1 MKRTLTLY
9 IGNMP
14 ADLSDESFVLL
25 NLRQDDLGNPT
36 VVRNSFTQQIT
47 LLGTERNNAI
57 FGHFYRV
64 DRAVDPASGSIGPG
78 FDPSRKTPFRIYNEH
93 SEILMAGYVKLDN
106 VVRVRNRVEYKVTL
120 YGGLGSFLFS
130 LYYHE
135 DGTPKSLASL
145 DYLGTD
151 NPDGELDFIINATTV
166 KGAWNNAPVVLTRTS
181 HTTSARLRNSD
192 GGIASGSSTY
202 YVDEFNI
209 AGLSKIYI
217 SGWTVGANTYT
228 GAAILDAGGTLLATY
243 YHTSGGGQ
251 NFSGYEVTVPSGGAI
266 LRIQSRTGSSYTQAD
281 ARYLDDRWKVLS
293 FAPAYNG
300 IPENFSAD
308 KGIFDPIDP
317 GLPTTQ
323 GDYTVDSSDLSL
335 LNFAEPHDEWEMKD
349 LRSYLQR
356 PVLSMRAFFDSISRP
371 ENNGGYTVDYSD
383 ISGSD
388 YLDTWLTLPMLPSLS
403 PSNEAGVVSLGA
415 MSSGR
420 KDIVGAVPSGAEVT
434 ASFGYLLKLR
444 VVGSSATYLYS
455 GATNSDTKPKGHQTA
470 FFIQI
475 VAYDSGDNAVGG
487 STIRSWYDFDL
498 PAEEMAAECG
508 FLPEWPAAF
517 EPAEIG
523 IVTFV
528 GSSGIYSKLQGAG
541 DITALNVAYYKVVLT
556 AFAVDTV
563 TENGV
568 TYLDNVSQIS
578 NPKLYADYSTSY
590 NGIRDW
596 ADQGTASI
604 SVKATSFIR
613 SNALITKAMLLSTS
627 RTPADYLL
635 SFCKTFGLYMVV
647 DEPEKAVTILGR
659 NSLYLDIDEDITP
672 RVHLEKG
679 LDITPLAFDAKWYDF
694 DPEVVEGAFAKEYA
708 DIYGI
713 PYGIQRVNTGYDF
726 NADARNLLDGTV
738 LKAAAA
744 ILRHSKYYNIIKDN
758 GTYLPSPWIDK
769 GNTYTLWNSDGESAE
784 FPVPGPKASATVDYL
799 NPSYPGYDVQGASK
813 PEFAAIDNKAV
824 DGVDVLLFRDGT
836 ANYPYFALTDDLP
849 EMDTLNGGPCWLPF
863 AGGSLGIDI
872 PVFSRYKMSGDDVVL
887 SLDFGKPKEIALP
900 GVSYPENVTV
910 YRHCWADYL
919 ADKYNRD
926 TKVLKCRVNLTDKQV
941 TRALLRQFYYFGG
954 SVWVLNAI
962 INHSMTTFDPTECE
976 FVQVQDKDA
985 YLSGQNL

>member
-106 VVRVRNRVEYKVTL
+106 VVRRQNRAEYKVTL
-120 YGGLGSFLFS
+120 YGGLGSFLYALS
-130 LYYHE
+130 YSDAGE
-135 DGTPKSLASL
+135 ARTLADL
-145 DYLGTD
+145 DYLGTG
-151 NPDGELDFIINATTV
+151 NTENELDFTITAQTV
-166 KGAWNNAPVVLTRTS
+166 KDSWAKAPKDVPSRSTS
-181 HTTSARLRNSD
+181 SASRLKSD
-192 GGIASGSSTY
+192 GTITSGSSSY
-202 YVDEFNI
+202 YVNEYGI
-209 AGLSKIYI
+209 AGLDKVWVTGHKV
-217 SGWTVGANTYT
+217 SGTTYVGIAVLNASGTV
-228 GAAILDAGGTLLATY
+228 LATY
-243 YHTSGGGQ
+243 ITGSSAT
-251 NFSGYEVTVPSGGAI
+251 NFSSQEVTVPAGGVT
-266 LRIQSRTGSSYTQAD
+266 LRVQSRTGSYNQAD
-281 ARYLDDRWKVLS
+281 VKTPNPLWDVLS
-293 FAPAYNG
+293 FAPCYNG

-308 KGIFDPIDP
+308 KGLADPSDF
-317 GLPTTQ
+317 GLPAQQ
-323 GDYTVDSSDLSL
+323 GAYEVDGSGYALFNL
-335 LNFAEPHDEWEMKD
+335 AEPHDEWEIKD

-356 PVLSMRAFFDSISRP
+356 PVISMRAFFDSISRP

-498 PAEEMAAECG
+498 PAEEMATECG

-528 GSSGIYSKLQGAG
+528 GSSGVYSELQGAG
-541 DITALNVAYYKVVLT
+541 EITALNVAYYKVVLT

-578 NPKLYADYSTSY
+578 NPKLYLTYSTSY

-604 SVKATSFIR
+604 SVKTGSFIR
-613 SNALITKAMLLSTS
+613 SGALITKRMLLSTS

-635 SFCKTFGLYMVV
+635 SFCKTFGLYILV
-647 DEPEKAVTILGR
+647 DEAEKAVTIVGR
-659 NSLYLDIDEDITP
+659 NTLYDAVTEDLTQKVDIGKD
-672 RVHLEKG
+672 VN
-679 LDITPLAFDAKWYDF
+679 ITPLAFDAKWYDF
-694 DPEVVEGAFAKEYA
+694 DPDVIEGAFAKEYK
-708 DIYGI
+708 DLYGI

-738 LKAAAA
+738 FKAAAC
-744 ILRHSKYYNIIKDN
+744 ILRRSKYYNYIND
-758 GTYLPSPWIDK
+758 GGYLPSPWVDK
-769 GNTYTLWNSDGESAE
+769 GNTYTLWNAVGESAE
-784 FPVPGPKASATVDYL
+784 FPISGPKTSAAVTWF
-799 NPSYPGYDVQGASK
+799 NPTYPGYDYDGAAK
-813 PEFAAIDNKAV
+813 PEFATVDNKAV
-824 DGVDVLLFRDGT
+824 DGTDVLLFRAGT
-836 ANYPYFALTDDLP
+836 VRYDYFGVTDDDP
-849 EMDTLNGGPCWLPF
+849 AMDTLNGGPCWYLGTTAMYTDLPLF
-863 AGGSLGIDI
+863 T
-872 PVFSRYKMSGDDVVL
+872 RYKLNGTDVEL
-887 SLDFGKPKEIALP
+887 SLDFGRPKELGIP
-900 GVSYPENVTV
+900 GVTYPDGVTI
-910 YRHCWADYL
+910 YRRCWANYL

-926 TKVLKCRVNLTDKQV
+926 TKVLKCRVNLTGMQV
-941 TRALLRQFYYFGG
+941 DRALLRHFYHFGG
-954 SVWVLNAI
+954 SVWVLNAV

-976 FVQVQDKDA
+976 FVQVQDPDN
-985 YLSGQNL
+985 YINGQTL